1 MFLEYT
7 NVSWKGLCH
16 FLLEGRS
23 SLHVLWQIS
32 YWERC
37 PVTNTWTAQINYKSL
52 NQGQCFEK
60 QERMN
65 EKRKVR
71 EGGREEKGK
80 EEKERE
86 GAGRAEKEET

>member
-1 MFLEYT
+1 
-7 NVSWKGLCH
+7 
-16 FLLEGRS
+16 
-23 SLHVLWQIS
+23 
-32 YWERC
+32 
-37 PVTNTWTAQINYKSL
+37 
-52 NQGQCFEK
+52 
-60 QERMN
+60 MN